1 VGNWLLKRKLPPDQ
15 AVETQGF
22 MRIGL
27 DIMGGDFAPQAT
39 TKGAILA
46 FQEMPPDTEV
56 VLIGDQN
63 AIETICRAENFD
75 PGNFHIVP
83 STEVI
88 EMGDHPVKTF
98 SMKKNSSMA
107 IGFRLLAS
115 GSIDGFCSAGNTGA
129 MMAGAMFTIKSVP
142 GIIRPS
148 IAVAI
153 PKGENEYTLLLDV
166 GLNPDAR
173 PDVLYQYAVMGSL
186 FAQYVMGIE
195 QPKVALLNIGAEE
208 EKGNLLA
215 KASYTAMK
223 DTSDFNFIGNIE
235 GNELFTDK
243 ADVVVCDG
251 FTGNVVLKQAES
263 FYYLIRK
270 LKLSHPFFERFNYE
284 HSGGTPILGIGSPV
298 LIGHGMSS
306 PLAIKNMI
314 LKNKEII
321 ESGLIQK
328 MKKAFE

>member
-1 VGNWLLKRKLPPDQ
+1 
-15 AVETQGF
+15 

-46 FQEMPPDTEV
+46 YKELPPDVEL
-56 VLIGDQN
+56 VLIGDRD
-63 AIETICRAENFD
+63 AIEAICREENFD
-75 PGNFHIVP
+75 PGNFHIMP

-88 EMGDHPVKTF
+88 GMGDHPVKSF
-98 SMKKNSSMA
+98 SMKRDSSMSV
-107 IGFRLLAS
+107 GYKMLAA
-115 GSIDGFCSAGNTGA
+115 GKLDGFCSAGNTGA

-173 PDVLYQYAVMGSL
+173 PDVLYQYAIMGSL
-186 FAQYVMGIE
+186 FAQYVMGIDN
-195 QPKVALLNIGAEE
+195 PKVGLMNIGSEE
-208 EKGNLLA
+208 EKGNLLT
-215 KASYTAMK
+215 KATYQAMK
-223 DTSDFNFIGNIE
+223 DTTDFNFVGNIE
-235 GNELFTDK
+235 GNDLFTDK

-270 LKLSHPFFERFNYE
+270 LKVQHPFFERFNYE

-298 LIGHGMSS
+298 LIGHGMST
-306 PLAIKNMI
+306 PVAIKNMV
-314 LKNKEII
+314 LKNREII

-328 MKKAFE
+328 IKKAFES